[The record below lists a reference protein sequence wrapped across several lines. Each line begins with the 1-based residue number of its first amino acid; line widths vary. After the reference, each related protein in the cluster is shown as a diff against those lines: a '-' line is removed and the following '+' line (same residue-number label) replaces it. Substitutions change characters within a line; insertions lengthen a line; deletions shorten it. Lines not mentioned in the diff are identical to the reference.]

1 MGYSRGVGWSEAAV
15 CPQEPRPPAAL
26 PSCFLTVS
34 VAPFLFTSGPWP
46 PGLGALAG
54 QKEQVAVSGWLF
66 LFLLLFAFN
75 FKGLEGHSRLLIEQ
89 ETNSV
94 LRL

>member
-1 MGYSRGVGWSEAAV
+1 MSA
-15 CPQEPRPPAAL
+15 
-26 PSCFLTVS
+26 
-34 VAPFLFTSGPWP
+34 APFLLTSGPWP
-46 PGLGALAG
+46 PGLGAQAG

-66 LFLLLFAFN
+66 LFLFAFN
-75 FKGLEGHSRLLIEQ
+75 FKGLEGHSRLLVEQ